1 MRKTALALGMIL
13 LASCSINDR
22 VEPLSV
28 SKVTKLCLK
37 TNKAVHMSGFL
48 PEIIHQFER
57 HGVTATS
64 YKGARPKGCR
74 YHGDYVA
81 RWTWDVAMYLNFA
94 EIKIY
99 DRGKQ
104 IGLVEYDARVAQFHI
119 GKFGTTR
126 SKLDPLFD
134 RLFARR

>member
-1 MRKTALALGMIL
+1 MRKAALALGLVL

-22 VEPLSV
+22 VEPLAV
-28 SKVTKLCLK
+28 SKISKICLK
-37 TNKAVHMSGFL
+37 TNEAVHMSGFR
-48 PEIIHQFER
+48 PEVIYQFER
-57 HGVTATS
+57 HGVTTTTYS
-64 YKGARPKGCR
+64 GARPKNCR

-81 RWTWDVAMYLNFA
+81 RWTWDMAMYLNFA
-94 EIKIY
+94 EIKVY

-134 RLFARR
+134 RLFAAR

>member
-1 MRKTALALGMIL
+1 MRKAALALGLIL

-22 VEPLSV
+22 VDPLPV
-28 SKVTKLCLK
+28 AKMTKICLK
-37 TNKAVHMSGFL
+37 TNEAVHMSGFL
-48 PEIIHQFER
+48 PELIHQFER
-57 HGVTATS
+57 HGVKATS
-64 YKGARPKGCR
+64 YNGARPKGCR
-74 YHGDYVA
+74 YHGNYVA
-81 RWTWDVAMYLNFA
+81 RWTWDMAMYLNFA

-134 RLFARR
+134 RLFAKG

>member
-1 MRKTALALGMIL
+1 MRKAALALGLFL

-22 VEPLSV
+22 VDPLPV
-28 SKVTKLCLK
+28 AKMTKICLK
-37 TNKAVHMSGFL
+37 KNEAVHMSGFL
-48 PEIIHQFER
+48 PELIHQFER
-57 HGVTATS
+57 HGVKATPYS
-64 YKGARPKGCR
+64 GARPKGCR
-74 YHGDYVA
+74 YHGNYVA
-81 RWTWDVAMYLNFA
+81 RWTWDMAMYLNFA
-94 EIKIY
+94 EIKVY

-134 RLFARR
+134 RLFAKG